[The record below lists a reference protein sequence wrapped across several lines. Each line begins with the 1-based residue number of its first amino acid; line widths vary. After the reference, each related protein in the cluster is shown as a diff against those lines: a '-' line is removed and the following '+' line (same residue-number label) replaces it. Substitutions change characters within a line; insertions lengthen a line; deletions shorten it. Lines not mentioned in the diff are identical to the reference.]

1 MKTKEEIKMFNSL
14 LNEKCIFNERLKK
27 VYELIL
33 SEDYDEA
40 LFELEGMNRRYPYM
54 VDIYHLRFKIYCIKD
69 KYSLAEK
76 VLTEAEN
83 LFDGNEKISE
93 DRAYL
98 TKMQN
103 MLNNEY
109 LKNKEYDVLAEKT
122 DKEIAAG
129 KAGSTSASSYYYR
142 ALSYRML
149 NNENS
154 NAYYKEACKVY
165 DNLSSRKEKDFSIYL
180 YKALCHKDM
189 KEYGEALKIVNS
201 ILQKDY
207 ENKEALKIKISII
220 KELKNNKI

>member
-76 VLTEAEN
+76 VLREAEN
-83 LFDGNEKISE
+83 LFDGNE
-93 DRAYL
+93 
-98 TKMQN
+98 MQN

-165 DNLSSRKEKDFSIYL
+165 DNLSSRKEKDFSTYL